1 MNKVILITGASS
13 GMGKVTAEEL
23 IKEGHTVYCA
33 ARNADKMKDLE
44 VYPFMLVL
52 SCYNGYFDLPGEL
65 SMAEGLLRANGR
77 GIVAMLSATRLT
89 YGSGN
94 IALNELLFEGIFEEK
109 ILRIGQLTAISKTRL
124 LINEGLN
131 WLNQMQERYADEG
144 LKVIAI
150 NLDKNKAHA
159 KKFLEMVPAEFDIA
173 YDPEGEVADLYSLKV
188 MPSSYII
195 DREGNLIHA
204 HKGFKTSD
212 GSRMEDM
219 IRDLLKDK

>member
-1 MNKVILITGASS
+1 MTKSNFAVSLNTAVFLLLTFLFNPAALAAS
-13 GMGKVTAEEL
+13 KAPAFE
-23 IKEGHTVYCA
+23 
-33 ARNADKMKDLE
+33 
-44 VYPFMLVL
+44 
-52 SCYNGYFDLPGEL
+52 LPGD
-65 SMAEGLLRANGR
+65 S
-77 GIVAMLSATRLT
+77 
-89 YGSGN
+89 GSVSLDQYRN
-94 IALNELLFEGIFEEK
+94 QVIYVDFWASWCVPCKHSFP
-109 ILRIGQLTAISKTRL
+109 
-124 LINEGLN
+124 

-204 HKGFKTSD
+204 HKGFKSSD

-219 IRDLLKDK
+219 IRELLKDK

>member
-1 MNKVILITGASS
+1 MTKSNFAVSLNTVVFLLLTFLFNPAALAASKAPVFELPSDSGSFSLEQHRDKVVYVDFWASWCVPCKHS
-13 GMGKVTAEEL
+13 F
-23 IKEGHTVYCA
+23 
-33 ARNADKMKDLE
+33 
-44 VYPFMLVL
+44 P
-52 SCYNGYFDLPGEL
+52 
-65 SMAEGLLRANGR
+65 
-77 GIVAMLSATRLT
+77 
-89 YGSGN
+89 
-94 IALNELLFEGIFEEK
+94 
-109 ILRIGQLTAISKTRL
+109 
-124 LINEGLN
+124 

-204 HKGFKTSD
+204 HKGFKSSD
-212 GSRMEDM
+212 GTRMEDM